1 MKEATTIHFDM
12 GKFEVGSCRHSLGP
26 TRSSRSG
33 GGSDAVA
40 FARMADIGWHQRLKL
55 QAPTKESRNL
65 DGTNS
70 FPSRLVGTTYR
81 DPKKLKPIFRR
92 LDLTR

>member
-12 GKFEVGSCRHSLGP
+12 GKFDVGSCRHSLGP
-26 TRSSRSG
+26 T

-70 FPSRLVGTTYR
+70 FPSRLMGTTYR

-92 LDLTR
+92 LDPTR